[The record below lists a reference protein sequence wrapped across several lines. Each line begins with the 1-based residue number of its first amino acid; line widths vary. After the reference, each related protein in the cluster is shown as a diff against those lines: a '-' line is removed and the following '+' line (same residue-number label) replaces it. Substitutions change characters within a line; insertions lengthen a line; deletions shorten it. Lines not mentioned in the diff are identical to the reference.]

1 MMSPNEKFWILRYVK
16 NKTVHI
22 SKMQAVNIKAK
33 REGKQTV
40 SNSIFDGIRPL
51 DES

>member
-16 NKTVHI
+16 NKTAHI
-22 SKMQAVNIKAK
+22 NKIQAVNTKAK
-33 REGKQTV
+33 MEENKMFPTAFLMG
-40 SNSIFDGIRPL
+40 FDTL